1 MPGQRPRRDHY
12 AVLDVPRDASAGEIT
27 SAYRRLVRLLHPDA
41 RPADPA
47 AADRLADVLA
57 AYDTLGDAGRRAAY
71 DAAGRA
77 DPAPRTPRTGTGR
90 PVPVRVTRPRTSPAR
105 PAPRNRAG
113 REASSPLLG
122 GGEGLYFSASAR
134 IGPRFVVISPRWDD
148 HGLVTQVLQWLRQTD
163 PWLR

>member
-1 MPGQRPRRDHY
+1 MMPGQRPRRDHY

-57 AYDTLGDAGRRAAY
+57 AYDTLGDPGRRADY
-71 DAAGRA
+71 DAGR
-77 DPAPRTPRTGTGR
+77 DGHTPRTGAGQ
-90 PVPVRVTRPRTSPAR
+90 PVPVRVTRRPRTSPAR
-105 PAPRNRAG
+105 PAPKHRAG
-113 REASSPLLG
+113 REVSSRLLG
-122 GGEGLYFSASAR
+122 AEDGLFFSASVR
-134 IGPRFVVISPRWDD
+134 IGPRFAVLPPGWDGQ
-148 HGLVTQVLQWLRQTD
+148 GLANQLLHWLRQTD